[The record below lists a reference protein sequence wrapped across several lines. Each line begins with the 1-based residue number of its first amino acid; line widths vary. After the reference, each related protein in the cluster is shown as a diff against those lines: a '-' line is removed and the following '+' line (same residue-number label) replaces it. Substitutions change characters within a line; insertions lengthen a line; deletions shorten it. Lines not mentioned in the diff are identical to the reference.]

1 MYKAKDYDFTVEQ
14 LGPCKFNSPI
24 QLSTVVGGA
33 YANYVR
39 DDSFVRN
46 RINVF
51 SKEEPNS
58 IDATNLLQKAGPREK
73 IYFDPKK
80 VKAGICTCGGL

>member
-1 MYKAKDYDFTVEQ
+1 MNQAKDYDFTVEQ

-33 YANYVR
+33 CANYVR

-46 RINVF
+46 
-51 SKEEPNS
+51 
-58 IDATNLLQKAGPREK
+58 
-73 IYFDPKK
+73 
-80 VKAGICTCGGL
+80 